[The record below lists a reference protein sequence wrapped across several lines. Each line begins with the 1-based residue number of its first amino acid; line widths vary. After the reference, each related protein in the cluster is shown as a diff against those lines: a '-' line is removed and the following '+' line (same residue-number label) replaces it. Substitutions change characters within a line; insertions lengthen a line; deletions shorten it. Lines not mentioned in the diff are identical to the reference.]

1 MVNCAMELFRLRY
14 TWQYPIRAVSIRAV
28 DLIGASMPQQLD
40 LFGDHEK
47 RKRNDN
53 LEIAI
58 EDIQRR
64 FGRDAIRLASSMNGL
79 KVQKDKS
86 HEQLTMPAA
95 MYV

>member
-1 MVNCAMELFRLRY
+1 MNCAMDLFRLRY
-14 TWQYPIRAVSIRAV
+14 TWQYPIRAVTIRAV
-28 DLIGASMPQQLD
+28 DLINTKMPQQLD
-40 LFGDHEK
+40 LFGDHER
-47 RKRNDN
+47 RKRNDD

-64 FGRDAIRLASSMNGL
+64 FGRDAVKLASSMNGL

-86 HEQLTMPAA
+86 HEQLTMPAV